1 MKSNNFDNV
10 LIQGLYEIKEF
21 EFSKVPPE
29 DEIEHTFSEKYI
41 KERNK
46 IIRQLGQPYYKFINT
61 TLKKVAIIILTLIIA
76 FSSLMTVDAFR
87 EKLLEFIYRT
97 FSTHTVIDSGINY
110 TDKIEKHYSI
120 PFIPDNYSETFSKES
135 VNTSTKKYESNN
147 HNTIIFIQTIKTN
160 TILFDSEDGKQQEEI
175 INNIP
180 CLTCENKS
188 KYYCY
193 WEFDGYRF
201 ELVYP
206 KELGKQFMSDVV
218 GKLIEIEPENSID

>member
-10 LIQGLYEIKEF
+10 LIQGLYEFKEL

-29 DEIEHTFSEKYI
+29 DEIDHTFSEKYI
-41 KERNK
+41 KERNR
-46 IIRQLGQPYYKFINT
+46 IIRQLGQPYYKLINT
-61 TLKKVAIIILTLIIA
+61 TLKKVAIIILTLIMA
-76 FSSLMTVDAFR
+76 LSSLMTVDAFR

-97 FSTHTVIDSGINY
+97 FSTHTVIDSSKND
-110 TDKIEKHYSI
+110 TDKIERYYSI
-120 PFIPDNYSETFSKES
+120 PSIPNNYAETFSKES
-135 VNTSTKKYESNN
+135 ANNTTKKYENN
-147 HNTIIFIQTIKTN
+147 THQYIFFIQALTSN
-160 TILFDSEDGKQQEEI
+160 PFLFDSENSELKEEM
-175 INNIP
+175 INDTP

-218 GKLIEIEPENSID
+218 GKLIEIEPENNSN